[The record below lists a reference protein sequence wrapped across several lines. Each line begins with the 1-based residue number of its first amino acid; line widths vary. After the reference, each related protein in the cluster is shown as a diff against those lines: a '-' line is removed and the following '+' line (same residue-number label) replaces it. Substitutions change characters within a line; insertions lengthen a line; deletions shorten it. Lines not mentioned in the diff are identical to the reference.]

1 MNKYTKY
8 IGVIIMLAI
17 CVVLD
22 IILLKG
28 LGTDVPEHR
37 KEELWQSFTGTVVD
51 WVCLF
56 IINALWLTTSVMQVL
71 EVEVYAKRV
80 VGWVIGFLGISI
92 VALLLIR
99 FA

>member
-8 IGVIIMLAI
+8 IGVVIMLTI
-17 CVVLD
+17 CAVLD
-22 IILLKG
+22 VILLRG
-28 LGTDVPEHR
+28 LGTDIAEHR

-51 WVCLF
+51 WLCLLV
-56 IINALWLTTSVMQVL
+56 INALWVATAIMQVL
-71 EVEVYAKRV
+71 EVELYAKRV
-80 VGWVIGFLGISI
+80 VGWVVGFLAISI